1 MTFSHFGSLDYM
13 ILGMLDNGEKYSGI
27 DQHFLECLVLF
38 RFGIFGS
45 LQIFIYFFLSVLFS
59 LF

>member
-1 MTFSHFGSLDYM
+1 MSKQMTFSHFGSLDDR
-13 ILGMLDNGEKYSGI
+13 IWGMLDNGEKYNGI
-27 DQHFLECLVLF
+27 DQHFLI

-45 LQIFIYFFLSVLFS
+45 IQIFIYSLLSVLFS